1 MKLHSMEA
9 FSKPGWNVV
18 AADVRRRIPLLSN
31 ASAFSR
37 RRLRRGFETGS
48 TFVQIVLGLLFVF
61 TASAAEE
68 PGRLEGS
75 IGAAGGQSVS
85 NAWVFVY
92 SAAPREGPSV
102 LCPTC
107 YPDCVKRA
115 RTDAQGRFIIEPVDP
130 NLMFR
135 LLVLAKGY
143 RPDFIKDVDPQFGG
157 ATLTLRP
164 LKITNTP
171 PENRVTAKLIDPE
184 GKPVAG
190 VRVNA
195 EGIRNAQYSSY
206 GATSGRVDPMAVSDE
221 NGEFFLDCTNGIE
234 AITVLIEP
242 RNLAKRR
249 LWLDTGKAH
258 LLRLKEGVAVVG
270 RLLHDGKPLA
280 GASVSM
286 NTEDRSSEVFMR
298 GFDVATDAEGRFKLP
313 NIPANNR
320 LVLYTKMKEMQEKG
334 VALAPQKVSTG
345 ADGSTVDLGD
355 LKVGPAYT
363 LQGKV
368 VTSDGQ
374 PLPARTR
381 LYLNLEGAWDNQDTR
396 PDDDGWFQFLGVPA
410 SPIGLSLRVTG
421 YRISAKNP
429 SKDWL
434 NEGMIVG
441 QISTN
446 MENFIIHLERGERF
460 DRSDGPP
467 DNDRQPTGKPLRGAT
482 H

>member
-1 MKLHSMEA
+1 MKLHPIISQ
-9 FSKPGWNVV
+9 
-18 AADVRRRIPLLSN
+18 LL
-31 ASAFSR
+31 
-37 RRLRRGFETGS
+37 
-48 TFVQIVLGLLFVF
+48 LGLLMACAV
-61 TASAAEE
+61 SAAEGQ
-68 PGRLEGS
+68 GRIEGV
-75 IGAAGGQSVS
+75 IGGAGGQPVS

-92 SAAPREGPSV
+92 SAVPREGPSI

-115 RTDAQGRFIIEPVDP
+115 RTDAQGHFVIEPVNPD
-130 NLMFR
+130 LMFR

-157 ATLTLRP
+157 AMLTLKP
-164 LKITNTP
+164 LKMTNSP

-184 GKPVAG
+184 GNPVAG

-195 EGIRNAQYSSY
+195 EGTRHGQYSYY
-206 GATSGRVDPMAVSDE
+206 GGTSGKVDPMAVSDE
-221 NGEFFLDCTNGIE
+221 NGEFFFDCTNGIE

-249 LWLDTGKAH
+249 MWLDTGKAH

-270 RLLHDGKPLA
+270 RLLNNGKPLA

-298 GFDVATDAEGRFKLP
+298 GFDVATDAEGRFRLP

-320 LVLYTKMKEMQEKG
+320 FVLYTKMKEMQDLG
-334 VALAPQKVSTG
+334 VALSPQRVSTG

-355 LKVGPAYT
+355 LKVGPAYS
-363 LQGKV
+363 LQGKIV
-368 VTSDGQ
+368 MADGQ
-374 PLPARTR
+374 VLPARTR
-381 LYLNLEGAWDNQDTR
+381 LSLGLEDAWDNQETR
-396 PDDDGWFQFLGVPA
+396 ADDDGWFQFLGVPA
-410 SPIGLSLRVTG
+410 SSVSLSIRVKG
-421 YRISAKNP
+421 YRISARNP

-441 QISTN
+441 RLSTN
-446 MENFIIHLERGERF
+446 MDNFIIHLEPGERF

-467 DNDRQPTGKPLRGAT
+467 DNDRQPRDKPLRGAKL
-482 H
+482 

>member
-1 MKLHSMEA
+1 MKLRLLISQL
-9 FSKPGWNVV
+9 
-18 AADVRRRIPLLSN
+18 LLS
-31 ASAFSR
+31 
-37 RRLRRGFETGS
+37 
-48 TFVQIVLGLLFVF
+48 VLLVF
-61 TASAAEE
+61 AVNAAEE
-68 PGRLEGS
+68 PGRLEGV
-75 IGAAGGQSVS
+75 IGAAGGKTVS

-115 RTDAQGRFIIEPVDP
+115 RTDAEGRFLIEPVDP
-130 NLMFR
+130 KLMFR

-143 RPDFIKDVDPQFGG
+143 RPDFIKDVDPLFGG
-157 ATLTLRP
+157 AMLTLKR

-195 EGIRNAQYSSY
+195 EGIRNGQYSSY
-206 GATSGRVDPMAVSDE
+206 GGTSGRVDPMAVSDE

-249 LWLDTGKAH
+249 MWLDTGKAH

-280 GASVSM
+280 GVSVSM

-298 GFDVATDAEGRFKLP
+298 GFDVATDAEGRFRLP
-313 NIPANNR
+313 NIPPNNR
-320 LVLYTKMKEMQEKG
+320 FVLYTKMKEMQERG
-334 VALAPQKVSTG
+334 VALTPQKVSTG

-355 LKVGPAYT
+355 LKVGLAYT
-363 LQGKV
+363 LQGKI
-368 VTSDGQ
+368 VTADGQ
-374 PLPARTR
+374 PLSSRTR
-381 LYLNLEGAWDNQDTR
+381 LYLSLEGAWDNQDTR

-410 SPIGLSLRVTG
+410 SPVSLSLRVTG

-434 NEGMIVG
+434 NEGLIVG
-441 QISTN
+441 RLSTN

-460 DRSDGPP
+460 DRSEGPP
-467 DNDRQPTGKPLRGAT
+467 DNDRQPTEKPLRGAKL
-482 H
+482 